1 MPKVTEDLQVPLPSA
16 VAEELGV
23 RPGDEVE
30 WVRTESG
37 MWLLPLRVKTLPEA
51 QERIR
56 LFNEILKRQ
65 REREAKDPPMAEEPD
80 RGWTREDLYRRG
92 RAD

>member
-30 WVRTESG
+30 WVRTKSG
-37 MWLLPLRVKTLPEA
+37 MWLLPLRTKEA
-51 QERIR
+51 SSARERLR
-56 LFNEILKRQ
+56 LFHEILSRQ
-65 REREAKDPPMAEEPD
+65 REREAKNPPMAEEPD
-80 RGWTREDLYRRG
+80 RRWTREDLYRRG

>member
-1 MPKVTEDLQVPLPSA
+1 MPKVTDDLQVPLPPA

-23 RPGDEVE
+23 HPGDEVE
-30 WVRTESG
+30 WVRTGSG
-37 MWLLPLRVKTLPEA
+37 MWLLPLRAKALPEVR
-51 QERIR
+51 ERIR
-56 LFNEILKRQ
+56 LFNEILSRQ
-65 REREAKDPPMAEEPD
+65 REREAENPPMAEEPD

>member
-1 MPKVTEDLQVPLPSA
+1 MPKVTDDLQVSLPSA

-37 MWLLPLRVKTLPEA
+37 MWLLPLRAKAVPEA
-51 QERIR
+51 RERLR
-56 LFNEILKRQ
+56 LFREILSRQ
-65 REREAKDPPMAEEPD
+65 REREAKNPPLAEEPD
-80 RGWTREDLYRRG
+80 RGWTREDLYHRG